1 MSIFNRKKEKEEIRE
16 LINTIEYCHVIIE
29 DFTNMR
35 NNLIV
40 YKDSYIPGT
49 QEKFMDDYTNRLAH
63 TKVLLSETRQRLRE
77 LGVY

>member
-16 LINTIEYCHVIIE
+16 LINRIEYCHIMIE

-40 YKDSYIPGT
+40 YKDSYYPGT
-49 QEKFMDDYTNRLAH
+49 QEKFMDRYIKTIAEN
-63 TKVLLSETRQRLRE
+63 KVLLSNTRQRLRE